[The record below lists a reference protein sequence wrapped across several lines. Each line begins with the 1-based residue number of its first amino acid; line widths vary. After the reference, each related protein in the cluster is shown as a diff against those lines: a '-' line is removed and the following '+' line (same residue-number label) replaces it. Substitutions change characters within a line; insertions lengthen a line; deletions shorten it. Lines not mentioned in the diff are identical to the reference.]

1 MQTLTKRSEPASQ
14 SDSLT
19 LWSLEAEL
27 VEAYNQVEEATT
39 DEERNLALQVLDT
52 YLTASVEKRD
62 RVGQFLSR
70 LDSYEEDI
78 KKEIHRLD
86 QKWNKII
93 ATRREMH
100 DYILAAM
107 ERVGAKKLEGKL
119 FTFTAESNP
128 PSVEIVNELAI
139 DPKFLIQPDPPP
151 PRVDKNAVKE
161 VLKRGEEVEG
171 AKLVQKKRL
180 EIA

>member
-1 MQTLTKRSEPASQ
+1 MLSVKQ

-27 VEAYNQVEEATT
+27 VEAYNQVEEAIT

-62 RVGQFLSR
+62 RCGQFLEHLEHVGENIDDEIER
-70 LDSYEEDI
+70 LALKGKLLRRTRDQI
-78 KKEIHRLD
+78 K
-86 QKWNKII
+86 
-93 ATRREMH
+93 
-100 DYILAAM
+100 DYILAVM
-107 ERVGAKKLEGKL
+107 ERVGTKKLEGKL
-119 FTFTAESNP
+119 FTFTAKSNP
-128 PSVEIVNELAI
+128 PSVEVTNELAI
-139 DPKFLIQPDPPP
+139 DPKYLVQPDPPP
-151 PRVDKNAVKE
+151 PKPNKKMIGDA
-161 VLKRGEEVEG
+161 LKRGETVEG